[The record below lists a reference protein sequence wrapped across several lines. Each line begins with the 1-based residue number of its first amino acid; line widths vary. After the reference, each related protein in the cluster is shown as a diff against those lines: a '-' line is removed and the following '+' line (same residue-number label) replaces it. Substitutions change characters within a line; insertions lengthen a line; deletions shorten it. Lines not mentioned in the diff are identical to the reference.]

1 MILVKCIKLQ
11 SQGDD
16 GIIEGICNGLRLTRL
31 GLVVY
36 KLSPVTK
43 KLFSFFS
50 FGVSFLIGNS
60 LVFDIKNGNIFYC
73 YGK

>member
-16 GIIEGICNGLRLTRL
+16 GMIEGICNGLRLTRL

-43 KLFSFFS
+43 KLFLFLLWYI
-50 FGVSFLIGNS
+50 FLIGKS